1 MKTFQNS
8 QTVNFGA
15 LKSLGNTVKVLQVH
29 RYPLNASSLSK
40 PCALLILKSMKVNS
54 KFIHSAAVS

>member
-15 LKSLGNTVKVLQVH
+15 LESLENTVKVLQVYM
-29 RYPLNASSLSK
+29 YPPNASSLSK
-40 PCALLILKSMKVNS
+40 TYVHC
-54 KFIHSAAVS
+54 

>member
-15 LKSLGNTVKVLQVH
+15 LESLGNTVKVLQVH
-29 RYPLNASSLSK
+29 MYPPNASSLSK
-40 PCALLILKSMKVNS
+40 TYVHC
-54 KFIHSAAVS
+54 